1 MTKHDSTITANGAP
15 AASNCAAMIW
25 AAPLK
30 TIIDIARAATGEAP
44 AAIAPTPHT
53 MPNGI
58 SPTVIGSISRTP
70 SMNAGR
76 EK

>member
-1 MTKHDSTITANGAP
+1 
-15 AASNCAAMIW
+15 MIC
-25 AAPLK
+25 AAPLNM
-30 TIIDIARAATGEAP
+30 IIDIASAATGEAP
-44 AAIAPTPHT
+44 ALIAPTPQT

-58 SPTVIGSISRTP
+58 SPTVIGSMSRTP